1 MARTGKIR
9 EIKSSSLLVAEGGAF
24 SLSNRHK
31 VLGRERKEGVDNG
44 SDPGRD
50 DHIVRIQPKIQVG
63 TTAAK
68 NRPRVLVIGDST
80 HLSCRST

>member
-1 MARTGKIR
+1 MAKTGKIR
-9 EIKSSSLLVAEGGAF
+9 EIKSLPMLGAKGGAF

-31 VLGRERKEGVDNG
+31 VLGVERKESIDNG

-50 DHIVRIQPKIQVG
+50 NRIVRIKPKIQVG

-68 NRPRVLVIGDST
+68 NRPRVLVTGDST
-80 HLSCRST
+80 YLSCR

>member
-68 NRPRVLVIGDST
+68 NRLRVLVIGDSSQ
-80 HLSCRST
+80 L